1 MSHKARVSSNC
12 PEALHNT
19 SLCIH
24 EAVPWGK
31 ELPGHPE
38 NQDQVLQASQDF
50 QALQLI
56 PGSEHRAEGGA
67 WVRGGGGGGV
77 GSARQSGQFS
87 LKLGQIKAV
96 ITV

>member
-1 MSHKARVSSNC
+1 MSHKAGVRSNC

-19 SLCIH
+19 SLYIR

-38 NQDQVLQASQDF
+38 NQDQALQASQDY

-67 WVRGGGGGGV
+67 WVRRV
-77 GSARQSGQFS
+77 VWALQAKVVS
-87 LKLGQIKAV
+87 
-96 ITV
+96 TVWSSDKQKTTNL